1 MDDQRDKV
9 STSKEETKGRSKG
22 QTREGLHLVELTL
35 VKNRELTLT

>member
-22 QTREGLHLVELTL
+22 QRREGLHLVELTL
-35 VKNRELTLT
+35 VKNRELTLK